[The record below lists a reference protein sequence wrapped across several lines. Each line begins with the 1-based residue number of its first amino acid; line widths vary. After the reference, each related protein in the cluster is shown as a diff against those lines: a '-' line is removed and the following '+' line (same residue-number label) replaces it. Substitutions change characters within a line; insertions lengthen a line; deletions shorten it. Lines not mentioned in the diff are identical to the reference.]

1 MFFYIIKHPFSV
13 RSFTEERD
21 WGIKAEKLGMRLR
34 MRRELE
40 MGDRV
45 GTVGS

>member
-1 MFFYIIKHPFSV
+1 MFFYIMKHPFSV
-13 RSFTEERD
+13 MSFTEERD

-45 GTVGS
+45 VTMGS